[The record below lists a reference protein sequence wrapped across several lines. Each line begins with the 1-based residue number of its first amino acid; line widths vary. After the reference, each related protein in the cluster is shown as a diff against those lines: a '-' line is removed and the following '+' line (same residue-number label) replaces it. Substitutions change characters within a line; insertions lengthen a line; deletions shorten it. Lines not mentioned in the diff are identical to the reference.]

1 MGQGEKLSSRLH
13 SVRNR
18 NSDVKS
24 WEAAY
29 GEILILKWGGL
40 LNGEMLM
47 LVLGRLHDRQAV

>member
-1 MGQGEKLSSRLH
+1 LSSRLH
-13 SVRNR
+13 SIRNR